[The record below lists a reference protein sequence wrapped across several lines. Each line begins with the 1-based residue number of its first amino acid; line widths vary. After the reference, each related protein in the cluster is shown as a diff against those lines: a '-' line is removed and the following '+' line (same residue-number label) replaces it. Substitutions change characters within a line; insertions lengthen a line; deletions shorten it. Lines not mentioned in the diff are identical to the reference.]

1 MLSNTDISEVM
12 LRAKMALEGMV
23 EQFEKLEASGRDVE
37 GLREKIGALASQHN
51 LCIQLLGVRGMHE
64 LEKKAWQAD
73 RDELRLMRALNPD
86 IPIEI
91 QKEIDKI
98 ERVTVQKKRL
108 GKSIDKFQQKS
119 SKRKGDAADVA
130 GF

>member
-1 MLSNTDISEVM
+1 MLSNINISEVM

-37 GLREKIGALASQHN
+37 SLREKIGALASQHN
-51 LCIQLLGVRGMHE
+51 LCIELLGVRGMHE
-64 LEKKAWQAD
+64 LEKKAWMAD
-73 RDELRLMRALNPD
+73 REELAIMKALNPK
-86 IPIEI
+86 IPSEL

-98 ERVTVQKKRL
+98 ERVTVQKERL
-108 GKSIDKFQQKS
+108 GKSLNKFQKKS
-119 SKRKGDAADVA
+119 GEHKGDATDVA